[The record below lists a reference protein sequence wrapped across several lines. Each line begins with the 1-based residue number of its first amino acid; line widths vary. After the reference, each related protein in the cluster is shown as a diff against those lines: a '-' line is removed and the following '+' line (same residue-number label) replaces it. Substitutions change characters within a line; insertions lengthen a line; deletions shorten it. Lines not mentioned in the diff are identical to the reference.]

1 MPSRKPNAGEFP
13 SSPNGLGLHT
23 LIAEGHGSIPSQ
35 GTKIPQAMWCSQK
48 KEKLQIFFIN
58 GKSIYFL
65 I

>member
-35 GTKIPQAMWCSQK
+35 GTKIPQAMWCSQE
-48 KEKLQIFFIN
+48 KESYKFSSLMANPFTF
-58 GKSIYFL
+58 
-65 I
+65 